1 MHDIALSIMRPLS
14 KGVNI
19 SDRGDDD
26 SSLVEPAAPMHLKGY
41 QIEGG
46 LLRTGAANFSTSR
59 LKLQDNNLIVIES
72 AEAAA
77 AFMRALEAR
86 YVRGEAFDL
95 RQQSSP

>member
-1 MHDIALSIMRPLS
+1 MRPVS

-46 LLRTGAANFSTSR
+46 LLRTGAANFSSSH
-59 LKLQDNNLIVIES
+59 LKFQDNNFIVIGN

-77 AFMRALEAR
+77 VFMRALEAR

>member
-1 MHDIALSIMRPLS
+1 MHDIALSIMRPVS

-46 LLRTGAANFSTSR
+46 LLRTGATNFSSSR
-59 LKLQDNNLIVIES
+59 LKLQDNNLIMIGSV
-72 AEAAA
+72 EAAA
-77 AFMRALEAR
+77 AFTRALEAR
-86 YVRGEAFDL
+86 HVCGDAFDL
-95 RQQSSP
+95 RQ

>member
-1 MHDIALSIMRPLS
+1 MHDIALSIMRPVS

-26 SSLVEPAAPMHLKGY
+26 LSLVEPAAPMHLKGY

-46 LLRTGAANFSTSR
+46 LLRTGAANFSASG
-59 LKLQDNNLIVIES
+59 LKWQDNDHVGVES

-77 AFMRALEAR
+77 ACLPRIIA
-86 YVRGEAFDL
+86 
-95 RQQSSP
+95 

>member
-1 MHDIALSIMRPLS
+1 MKSC
-14 KGVNI
+14 
-19 SDRGDDD
+19 
-26 SSLVEPAAPMHLKGY
+26 

-46 LLRTGAANFSTSR
+46 LLRTGAANFSASR
-59 LKLQDNNLIVIES
+59 LKLQDNNLIMIGS

-95 RQQSSP
+95 RQQTSP